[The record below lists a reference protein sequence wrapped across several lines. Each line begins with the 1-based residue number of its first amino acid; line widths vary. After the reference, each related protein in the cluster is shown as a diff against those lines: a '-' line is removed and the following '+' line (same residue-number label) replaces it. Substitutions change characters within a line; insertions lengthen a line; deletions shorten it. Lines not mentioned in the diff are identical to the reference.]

1 MLLMRRCVVNERM
14 LLTKKI
20 CIVGNRINTVI
31 LPKCNELKW
40 SSKREVHGGIFESCD
55 ICLENTPTSHA
66 VSLALFVYAC
76 SDSALLSL
84 SCACLS
90 EAHRTC
96 ILNLLGN
103 LYPANNYPLHG
114 HCKQSQ

>member
-1 MLLMRRCVVNERM
+1 MAPQ
-14 LLTKKI
+14 I
-20 CIVGNRINTVI
+20 
-31 LPKCNELKW
+31 
-40 SSKREVHGGIFESCD
+40 KREVNGGIFESCD

-90 EAHRTC
+90 EAHSIC

-114 HCKQSQ
+114 HCVKRSHNEHVGVLSCLIYFSAQGY